1 MKTPA
6 RSLLS
11 TLIGAAIAAFGLAS
25 PALAQKAEVIHW
37 WTSGGESA
45 AVKQLAE
52 AYTKAGGQW
61 VDNAIAGGDNARA
74 AALNR
79 IAGGNPPTASQF
91 NTSKQYH
98 ELIDND
104 LLNNVDEVAAKEG
117 WDQWMP
123 TPIKNVIKVKG
134 HYYAVPVNIHSAAW
148 FWYSKAVLAKAGV
161 SEPKN
166 EAEFWTALDKIKAS
180 GQTAFAQ
187 SGTLTYE
194 RGTFSAVLLHMGG
207 RDLYMK
213 FYGDKDAS
221 AVKSAEFRAVI
232 EKFKKLRSYADAGF
246 AGRNWNDTTALLVT
260 DKAGF
265 QTVGDWAKGEFLAA
279 GKTAGKEF
287 GCFAGWGPKA
297 SYMVSGDVFVL
308 PKTSNKEAIAAQQLM
323 AKVITSPATQ
333 VAFNVKKGSIPIRP
347 DVEMSGLDICAQAGV
362 TALKDPARQTP
373 DPSMLMAPDI
383 YGKVADVITKLWNTD
398 MKPEDAQT
406 QFAAA
411 INSK

>member
-1 MKTPA
+1 MK
-6 RSLLS
+6 RSRVSLL
-11 TLIGAAIAAFGLAS
+11 AALVAGLGLTC

-52 AYTKAGGQW
+52 AYNKAGGQW

-104 LLNNVDEVAAKEG
+104 LLSSVDEVAAREG

-123 TPIKNVIKVKG
+123 VPIKNVIKIKG

-161 SEPKN
+161 TEPKT
-166 EAEFWTALDKIKAS
+166 EAEFWSALDKIKAS
-180 GQTAFAQ
+180 GQIGFAQ
-187 SGTLTYE
+187 SGTITYE
-194 RGTFSAVLLHMGG
+194 RATFTAVLLHMGG
-207 RDLYMK
+207 RDLYNK
-213 FYGDKDAS
+213 FYGDQDVNATRS
-221 AVKSAEFRAVI
+221 PAFRTVL
-232 EKFKKLRSYADAGF
+232 EKFKRLRNYTDPGVP
-246 AGRNWNDTTALLVT
+246 GRNWNDTTALLVT

-287 GCFAGWGPKA
+287 GCFAGWGPTA
-297 SYMVSGDVFVL
+297 PYMVSGDVFVL
-308 PKTSNKEAIAAQQLM
+308 PKTSNKEAIAAQQLL

-333 VAFNVKKGSIPIRP
+333 VAFNMKKGSIPIRP
-347 DVEMSGLDICAQAGV
+347 DVDASGMDICAQAGV
-362 TALKDPARQTP
+362 IALKDPARQTP
-373 DPSMLMAPDI
+373 DPSMLMAPDM
-383 YGKVADVITKLWNTD
+383 YGKVGDVITKLWNTG
-398 MKPEDAQT
+398 MTPEEAQN
-406 QFAAA
+406 QLVAALSA
-411 INSK
+411 K

>member
-1 MKTPA
+1 MKNINM
-6 RSLLS
+6 SLLA
-11 TLIGAAIAAFGLAS
+11 TLIAGLGISS

-45 AVKQLAE
+45 ALKQLAE
-52 AYTKAGGQW
+52 GYNKAGGQW

-98 ELIDND
+98 ELIDAG
-104 LLNNVDEVAAKEG
+104 LLADVDEVAAKEG

-123 TPIKNVIKVKG
+123 GPIKNVIKKNG
-134 HYYAVPVNIHSAAW
+134 HYYAVPVNIHSGTW

-161 SEPKN
+161 TEPKT

-187 SGTLTYE
+187 SGTLAYE
-194 RGTFSAVLLHMGG
+194 RATFNATLLHMGG
-207 RDLYMK
+207 RDMYMK
-213 FYGDKDAS
+213 FYGDKDANT
-221 AVKSAEFRAVI
+221 VKSPAFKTVL
-232 EKFKKLRSYADAGF
+232 EKFKKLRSYTDAGV
-246 AGRNWNDTTALLVT
+246 AGRSWNDTTALLVT

-287 GCFAGWGPKA
+287 GCFQGWGPKA
-297 SYMVSGDVFVL
+297 PYMVSGDVFVL
-308 PKTSNKEAIAAQQLM
+308 PKTSNKDAIAAQQLL

-333 VAFNVKKGSIPIRP
+333 VAFNMKKGSIPIRP
-347 DVEMSGLDICAQAGV
+347 DVDASGMDICAQAGV
-362 TALKDPARQTP
+362 IALKDPARATP

-383 YGKVADVITKLWNTD
+383 FGNVSDVITKFWNTD
-398 MKPEDAQT
+398 IKVEDAQGM
-406 QFAAA
+406 FVKALAS
-411 INSK
+411 N

>member
-1 MKTPA
+1 MTA
-6 RSLLS
+6 RARILL
-11 TLIGAAIAAFGLAS
+11 AALFAGLGLSS

-52 AYTKAGGQW
+52 AYNKAGGQW

-79 IAGGNPPTASQF
+79 IAGGNPPTVSQF

-98 ELIDND
+98 ELIEAG
-104 LLNNVDEVAAKEG
+104 LLSNVDEVAAKEG
-117 WDQWMP
+117 WEQWMP

-161 SEPKN
+161 AEPKN
-166 EAEFWTALDKIKAS
+166 EAEFWSALDKIKAS
-180 GQTAFAQ
+180 GQIAFAQ
-187 SGTLTYE
+187 SGTTTYE

-213 FYGDKDAS
+213 FYGNQDVN
-221 AVKSAEFRAVI
+221 AVKSAEFRAVV
-232 EKFKKLRSYADAGF
+232 EKFKRLRGYADPGF

-287 GCFAGWGPKA
+287 GCFQGWGPKA
-297 SYMVSGDVFVL
+297 AYMVSGDVFVL
-308 PKTSNKEAIAAQQLM
+308 PKIGSKEAVAAQQLM
-323 AKVITSPATQ
+323 ARVITSPATQ
-333 VAFNVKKGSIPIRP
+333 VAFNVRKGSIPIRP
-347 DVEMSGLDICAQAGV
+347 DVDMGGLDACAQAGV

-373 DPSMLMAPDI
+373 DPAMLMAPDV

-398 MKPEDAQT
+398 MKPEEAQN
-406 QFAAA
+406 QLVAA
-411 INSK
+411 ISGK

>member
-1 MKTPA
+1 MKRPSV
-6 RSLLS
+6 SLLAA
-11 TLIGAAIAAFGLAS
+11 LVAGIGLSA

-52 AYTKAGGQW
+52 AYNKAGGQW

-79 IAGGNPPTASQF
+79 IAGGNPPVAAQF

-104 LLNNVDEVAAKEG
+104 LLSSVDEVAAREG

-123 TPIKNVIKVKG
+123 VPIKNVIKVKG
-134 HYYAVPVNIHSAAW
+134 HYYAVPVNIHSGAW

-161 SEPKN
+161 TEPKT
-166 EAEFWTALDKIKAS
+166 EAEFWNALDKIKAS
-180 GQTAFAQ
+180 GQIGFAQ

-194 RGTFSAVLLHMGG
+194 RATFTAVLLHMGG
-207 RDLYMK
+207 RDLYNK
-213 FYGDKDAS
+213 FYGDKDVNVTRS
-221 AVKSAEFRAVI
+221 APFRTVL
-232 EKFKKLRSYADAGF
+232 EKFKRLRNYTDPGVP
-246 AGRNWNDTTALLVT
+246 GRNWNDTTALLVT
-260 DKAGF
+260 DRAGF

-287 GCFAGWGPKA
+287 GCFEGWGPTA
-297 SYMVSGDVFVL
+297 PYMISGDVFVL

-333 VAFNVKKGSIPIRP
+333 VAFNMKKGSIPIRP
-347 DVEMSGLDICAQAGV
+347 DVDASGMDICAQAGV
-362 TALKDPARQTP
+362 IALKDPARQTP
-373 DPSMLMAPDI
+373 DPSMLMAPDM
-383 YGKVADVITKLWNTD
+383 YGKVADVITKFWNTD
-398 MKPEDAQT
+398 MTPEEAQK
-406 QFAAA
+406 QLVAA
-411 INSK
+411 ITAT

>member
-1 MKTPA
+1 MNASVRTP
-6 RSLLS
+6 L
-11 TLIGAAIAAFGLAS
+11 AAAAALVAAFGLS
-25 PALAQKAEVIHW
+25 STALAQKAEVIHW

-52 AYTKAGGQW
+52 AYNKAGGQW

-79 IAGGNPPTASQF
+79 IAGGNPPVASQF

-98 ELIDND
+98 ELIEAG
-104 LLNNVDEVAAKEG
+104 LLSNVDEVAAKEG
-117 WDQWMP
+117 WEQWMP

-134 HYYAVPVNIHSAAW
+134 SYYAVPVNIHSGAW

-161 SEPKN
+161 NEPKT

-187 SGTLTYE
+187 SGTVPYE
-194 RGTFSAVLLHMGG
+194 RATFTAVLLHMGG

-213 FYGDKDAS
+213 FYGDKDVN
-221 AVKSAEFRAVI
+221 AVKSPEFRAVV
-232 EKFKKLRSYADAGF
+232 EKYKKLRTYADAGF
-246 AGRNWNDTTALLVT
+246 AGRNWNDTTAMLVT
-260 DKAGF
+260 DRAGF
-265 QTVGDWAKGEFLAA
+265 QVVGDWAKGEFLAA

-297 SYMVSGDVFVL
+297 PYMVSGDVFVL
-308 PKTSNKEAIAAQQLM
+308 PKTSNKEAQAAQQLM
-323 AKVITSPATQ
+323 AKVITSPTTQ

-347 DVEMSGLDICAQAGV
+347 DVDMAGLDACGQAGV

-383 YGKVADVITKLWNTD
+383 YGKVADVVTKLWNTD
-398 MKPEDAQT
+398 MKPEEAQDR
-406 QFAAA
+406 FIAALS
-411 INSK
+411 SK

>member
-1 MKTPA
+1 MNAFT
-6 RSLLS
+6 RSLVV
-11 TLIGAAIAAFGLAS
+11 AAAAGLGWVPA
-25 PALAQKAEVIHW
+25 ALAQKAEVIHW

-52 AYTKAGGQW
+52 AYNKAGGQW

-79 IAGGNPPTASQF
+79 IAGGNPPAASQF

-98 ELIDND
+98 ELIEAG

-117 WDQWMP
+117 WEQWMP

-161 SEPKN
+161 AEPKS
-166 EAEFWTALDKIKAS
+166 EAEFWAALDKIKAS
-180 GQTAFAQ
+180 GQIAFAQ
-187 SGTLTYE
+187 AGTLSYE
-194 RGTFSAVLLHMGG
+194 RATFTAVLLHMGG
-207 RDLYMK
+207 RDLYLK
-213 FYGDKDAS
+213 FYGDKDVN
-221 AVKSAEFRAVI
+221 AVKSAEFRTVL

-246 AGRNWNDTTALLVT
+246 PGRSWNDTTALLVT

-265 QTVGDWAKGEFLAA
+265 QTVGDWAKGEFLSA

-297 SYMVSGDVFVL
+297 PYMVSGDVFVL

-347 DVEMSGLDICAQAGV
+347 DVDASGMDACAQAGV
-362 TALKDPARQTP
+362 MALKDPSRQTP

-383 YGKVADVITKLWNTD
+383 YGKVADVITKVWNTD
-398 MKPEDAQT
+398 LKPEDAQN
-406 QFAAA
+406 QLAAA
-411 INSK
+411 ISSK

>member
-1 MKTPA
+1 M
-6 RSLLS
+6 
-11 TLIGAAIAAFGLAS
+11 
-25 PALAQKAEVIHW
+25 IHW

-98 ELIDND
+98 ELIEAD
-104 LLNNVDEVAAKEG
+104 LLNNVDDVAAKEG
-117 WDQWMP
+117 WEQWMP

-161 SEPKN
+161 AEPKN

-180 GQTAFAQ
+180 GQIAFAQ

-213 FYGDKDAS
+213 FYGDKDGN

-232 EKFKKLRSYADAGF
+232 EKFKSCAPTPTPALPAATGTTPPPCWSPTRPASRRWATGPRASSSPPARRRARSSVASPAG
-246 AGRNWNDTTALLVT
+246 ARRRRTWS
-260 DKAGF
+260 
-265 QTVGDWAKGEFLAA
+265 AA
-279 GKTAGKEF
+279 MSSCCRRRATRRR
-287 GCFAGWGPKA
+287 
-297 SYMVSGDVFVL
+297 
-308 PKTSNKEAIAAQQLM
+308 IAAQQLM

-347 DVEMSGLDICAQAGV
+347 DVDASGLDACAQAGV
-362 TALKDPARQTP
+362 IALKDPARQTP

>member
-1 MKTPA
+1 MNMPA
-6 RSLLS
+6 RTLLA
-11 TLIGAAIAAFGLAS
+11 TLIAGFGMAS

-52 AYTKAGGQW
+52 AYTKAGGTW

-79 IAGGNPPTASQF
+79 IAGGNPPVASQF

-98 ELIDND
+98 ELIEAD
-104 LLNNVDEVAAKEG
+104 LLSNVDDVAAKEG

-134 HYYAVPVNIHSAAW
+134 HYYAVPVNIHSASW

-161 SEPKN
+161 TEPKT

-187 SGTLTYE
+187 SGTLSYE
-194 RGTFSAVLLHMGG
+194 RAAFTAVLLHMGG
-207 RDLYMK
+207 RDLYTK
-213 FYGDKDAS
+213 FYGAKDGN
-221 AVKSAEFRAVI
+221 AVKSAEFRTVL
-232 EKFKKLRSYADAGF
+232 EKFKKLRTYADAGF

-265 QTVGDWAKGEFLAA
+265 QIVGDWAKGEFLVA

-287 GCFAGWGPKA
+287 GCFQGWGPKA

-308 PKTSNKEAIAAQQLM
+308 PKTSNKEAQAAQQLM

-333 VAFNVKKGSIPIRP
+333 VAFNVKKGSIPIRS
-347 DVEMSGLDICAQAGV
+347 DVDMGGLDICAQAGV
-362 TALKDPARQTP
+362 TALKDPERQTP

-383 YGKVADVITKLWNTD
+383 FGKVGDVITKLWNTD

-406 QFAAA
+406 QLLAA
-411 INSK
+411 IGAK

>member
-1 MKTPA
+1 MKNINM
-6 RSLLS
+6 SLLA
-11 TLIGAAIAAFGLAS
+11 TLIAGLGISS

-45 AVKQLAE
+45 ALKQLAE
-52 AYTKAGGQW
+52 GYNKAGGQW

-98 ELIDND
+98 ELIDAG
-104 LLNNVDEVAAKEG
+104 LLADVDEVAAKEG

-123 TPIKNVIKVKG
+123 GPIKNVIKKNG
-134 HYYAVPVNIHSAAW
+134 HYYAVPVNIHSGTW

-161 SEPKN
+161 TEPKT

-187 SGTLTYE
+187 SGTLAYE
-194 RGTFSAVLLHMGG
+194 RATFNATLLHMGG
-207 RDLYMK
+207 RDMYMK
-213 FYGDKDAS
+213 FYGDKDANT
-221 AVKSAEFRAVI
+221 VKSPAFKTVL
-232 EKFKKLRSYADAGF
+232 EKFKKLRSYTDAGV
-246 AGRNWNDTTALLVT
+246 AGRSWNDTTALLVT

-287 GCFAGWGPKA
+287 GCFQGWGPKA
-297 SYMVSGDVFVL
+297 PYMVSGDVFVL
-308 PKTSNKEAIAAQQLM
+308 PKTSNKEAIAAQQLL

-333 VAFNVKKGSIPIRP
+333 VAFNMKKGSIPIRP
-347 DVEMSGLDICAQAGV
+347 DVDASGMDICAQAGV
-362 TALKDPARQTP
+362 IALKDPARATP

-383 YGKVADVITKLWNTD
+383 FGNVSDVITKFWNTD
-398 MKPEDAQT
+398 IKVEDAQGM
-406 QFAAA
+406 FVKALAS
-411 INSK
+411 N

>member
-1 MKTPA
+1 MSAFTRPLVVAVFASLGWVPA
-6 RSLLS
+6 
-11 TLIGAAIAAFGLAS
+11 AM
-25 PALAQKAEVIHW
+25 AQKAEVIHW
-37 WTSGGESA
+37 WASGGESA

-52 AYTKAGGQW
+52 AYNKAGGQW
-61 VDNAIAGGDNARA
+61 IDNAIAGGDNARA

-98 ELIDND
+98 ELIEAG

-123 TPIKNVIKVKG
+123 APIKNVVKVKG
-134 HYYAVPVNIHSAAW
+134 HYYAVPINIHSAAW

-161 SEPKN
+161 SEPKT

-180 GQTAFAQ
+180 GQIAFAQ
-187 SGTLTYE
+187 SGTLSYE
-194 RGTFSAVLLHMGG
+194 RATFTTVLLHMGG

-213 FYGDKDAS
+213 FYGDKDAT
-221 AVKSAEFRAVI
+221 AVKSPEFRAVL
-232 EKFKKLRSYADAGF
+232 EKFKKLRTYADPGS

-265 QTVGDWAKGEFLAA
+265 QTVGDWAKGEFFSA

-297 SYMVSGDVFVL
+297 PYMVSGDVFVM
-308 PKTSNKEAIAAQQLM
+308 PKTSNKEAIAAQQLL
-323 AKVITSPATQ
+323 AKVVTSPATQ
-333 VAFNVKKGSIPIRP
+333 VAFNAKKGSIPIRP
-347 DVEMSGLDICAQAGV
+347 DVDTSGLDVCAQAGV
-362 TALKDPARQTP
+362 IALKDPARQTP
-373 DPSMLMAPDI
+373 DPTMLMAPDV
-383 YGKVADVITKLWNTD
+383 YGKVGDVITKVWNTD
-398 MKPEDAQT
+398 LKPEDAQK
-406 QFAAA
+406 QLAAA
-411 INSK
+411 ISAN